1 MFQLLLNSI
10 IENIFSFNYNMIEE
24 IMEFSKCL
32 KDMRFIA
39 LDLRN
44 QELDFTKHRRLGGKK
59 IEFDSNI
66 KIIWI

>member
-10 IENIFSFNYNMIEE
+10 IENISSFNYNMIEE

-32 KDMRFIA
+32 KDVHFRA

-44 QELDFTKHRRLGGKK
+44 QELDFTKPRGSGGKK
-59 IEFDSNI
+59 N
-66 KIIWI
+66 